1 MNLNQHQKQGLRN
14 LPGVDRVL
22 ELAKSDPFFEG
33 VPRSVLIRSI
43 RSVLDD
49 RRRQIIA
56 QDPVRSND
64 ILADTAVMT
73 GVKALVRRSLSLNLR
88 ATVNATGIVIHT
100 NLGRSLLAETA
111 IDHLCTVGRR
121 YSNLE
126 FDLDKGRRG
135 SRYTLVEDVICEISG
150 AESAMVVNNNAGA
163 VLLALETLAAGK
175 KVIVSRG
182 ELVEIGG
189 SFRIPDVMAKSGG
202 LLCEV
207 GTTNRTHLRDY
218 ESAIDERT
226 ALLLKVHK
234 SNYSVV
240 GFSAEVSLKELVE
253 LGRKHRIP
261 VMEDLGSGTFIDFS
275 RYGLLKE
282 PTVQES
288 AAAGADIVT
297 FSGDKLL
304 GGPQAGLMIGKK
316 TVIDRIKKN
325 PITRA
330 LRIDKLTLA
339 ALESTLRLYRDEAK
353 AVQAIPTLRMML
365 QPITT
370 LGGRKSRAP
379 EEICWK
385 APGRSR
391 LTVASAGYHLDG
403 PAAAHYRCWSCPSR
417 GPGVRIST
425 GLLTANTESRK
436 KPAPRNSPRSSAESR
451 MSLYIDGHADPAGR
465 RLGNHPKRIRN
476 STDLR
481 RNQGV
486 RDRARRNRIE
496 NRAPT
501 PTQTRNFLLWKA
513 RSEAAPRQAGVGR
526 SRTWMPNS
534 CAGAGLPLTCS
545 AANRFWFA
553 P

>member
-1 MNLNQHQKQGLRN
+1 MKLNQQQKEALRN
-14 LPGVDRVL
+14 LPAVDHVL
-22 ELAKSDPFFEG
+22 ELSKSDPFFEE

-43 RSVLDD
+43 RSVLDN
-49 RRRQIIA
+49 RRRQIIE
-56 QDPVRSND
+56 QDPAQID
-64 ILADTAVMT
+64 ELMADAAVVT
-73 GVKALVRRSLSLNLR
+73 GVKDLARQAQSLNLR

-111 IDHLCTVGRR
+111 IEHLCAVGRR

-135 SRYTLVEDVICEISG
+135 SRYANVEDLICEISG
-150 AESAMVVNNNAGA
+150 AESAMAVNNCAGA
-163 VLLALETLAAGK
+163 VLLALETMAAGK

-202 LLCEV
+202 IMCEV

-218 ESAIDERT
+218 ENAVDEQT

-240 GFSAEVSLKELVE
+240 GFSAEVSLKDLVA
-253 LGRKHRIP
+253 LGRKHQVP

-288 AAAGADIVT
+288 VSTGVDIIT

-304 GGPQAGLMIGKK
+304 GGPQAGLVVGKK
-316 TVIDRIKKN
+316 ACIDRIKKN

-339 ALESTLRLYRDEAK
+339 ALESTLRLYRDEEK

-365 QPITT
+365 QPIAILEEKAGHLKKMLEST
-370 LGGRKSRAP
+370 GRN
-379 EEICWK
+379 
-385 APGRSR
+385 R
-391 LTVASAGYHLDG
+391 LTVASLDLVSRPG
-403 PAAAHYRCWSCPSR
+403 GGSLPLLELPSK
-417 GPGVRIST
+417 GLGIRIDGLSANAIEKSLRLNSPPIIGRIEDDLYT
-425 GLLTANTESRK
+425 MDMRTLQDGELETIRSAIETLLT
-436 KPAPRNSPRSSAESR
+436 
-451 MSLYIDGHADPAGR
+451 
-465 RLGNHPKRIRN
+465 
-476 STDLR
+476 
-481 RNQGV
+481 
-486 RDRARRNRIE
+486 
-496 NRAPT
+496 
-501 PTQTRNFLLWKA
+501 
-513 RSEAAPRQAGVGR
+513 
-526 SRTWMPNS
+526 
-534 CAGAGLPLTCS
+534 
-545 AANRFWFA
+545 
-553 P
+553 